1 MNSTLHQLL
10 PAALD
15 AGLLTRRH
23 GPEDLKLWLDQ
34 GSGEHHAGMQG
45 STAALAA
52 ALREAGMGEGQLHV
66 HMDAGAR
73 RSCRGTL
80 YYVFLY
86 MSSLPVHPPD
96 ECCPPHLL
104 IHLLIHLNRP
114 VPIGYLARLLLNT

>member
-15 AGLLTRRH
+15 AGLLTRH
-23 GPEDLKLWLDQ
+23 GGPDDLKLWLDQ

-66 HMDAGAR
+66 HMDAGA
-73 RSCRGTL
+73 
-80 YYVFLY
+80 
-86 MSSLPVHPPD
+86 
-96 ECCPPHLL
+96 
-104 IHLLIHLNRP
+104 
-114 VPIGYLARLLLNT
+114 LLLPWHPLLCIYLYEFITSTPA